1 MPQEAYSDM
10 NDTHARIYANLVTA
24 LGKGNDPKR
33 WPSAW
38 KLEKEP
44 YQTLHIDVL
53 ERGSD
58 FVTIALAHYFEQ
70 NGDMVP
76 DPDMEIR
83 LNLTT
88 HTAVPMSFQNS
99 LVYTRVEDE
108 NGQPNPKALAS
119 LTSFLA
125 SWVRNIAEQHGV

>member
-1 MPQEAYSDM
+1 M
-10 NDTHARIYANLVTA
+10 NDIHARIYLNLIAA
-24 LGKGNDPKR
+24 LGQGDDPHR

-44 YQTLHIDVL
+44 YQTLHVDVL
-53 ERGSD
+53 KRGSD

-70 NGDMVP
+70 NGDLVA
-76 DPDMEIR
+76 DPDMEVR

-88 HTAVPMSFQNS
+88 RTAVPMSFQNS
-99 LVYTRVEDE
+99 LVYTRVEGAD
-108 NGQPNPKALAS
+108 GKPNPKALAS

-125 SWVRNIAEQHGV
+125 SWLQNIAEQHNA